1 MIGRGGFGVVRKV
14 RSKYTNELRVA
25 KVVRKKLMKEDDVTK
40 LFTELYIMKMLDH
53 PNIVKLF
60 EVYDYEEDF
69 ILIIEMCT
77 GGEVY
82 SKTKKKKMQ

>member
-1 MIGRGGFGVVRKV
+1 
-14 RSKYTNELRVA
+14 
-25 KVVRKKLMKEDDVTK
+25 
-40 LFTELYIMKMLDH
+40 MKMLDH

-82 SKTKKKKMQ
+82 SKTKRKKIP